1 VKKVPFYLF
10 TKKIPCP
17 TQVWGRCNEEETVR
31 EKERKER
38 KERKVNEDKR
48 KEERERQDI
57 PSMRPDIPNKN
68 KIKLAV
74 SRIADVLGFMMGFYC
89 LQGTLED
96 NQRFDL
102 CGAITTTIWVP

>member
-1 VKKVPFYLF
+1 
-10 TKKIPCP
+10 
-17 TQVWGRCNEEETVR
+17 
-31 EKERKER
+31 
-38 KERKVNEDKR
+38 
-48 KEERERQDI
+48 
-57 PSMRPDIPNKN
+57 MRPDIPNKN

-74 SRIADVLGFMMGFYC
+74 SRSADVLGFMMGFYC